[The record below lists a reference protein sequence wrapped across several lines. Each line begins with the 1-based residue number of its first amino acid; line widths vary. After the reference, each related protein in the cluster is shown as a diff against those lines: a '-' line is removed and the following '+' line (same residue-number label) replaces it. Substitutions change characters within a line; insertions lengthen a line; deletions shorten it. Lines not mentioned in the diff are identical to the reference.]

1 MLVKLT
7 ENTTLNIPED
17 RNKLLITQTLED
29 PEKVRDLIVGGIR
42 FILRSNFKFSGDECI
57 QKADALIDEIG
68 KRAPEAL
75 LVLSYNAASIEWPW
89 DAPQPVESFDYSY
102 LNDKIEGQT
111 IKEFTTSFFNKN
123 GEDA

>member
-17 RNKLLITQTLED
+17 RNKLLITQTLDD

-42 FILRSNFKFSGDECI
+42 FILKHSFKVPEPDYI
-57 QKADALIDEIG
+57 QKTDALIDEIG

-75 LVLSYNAASIEWPW
+75 LVLSYNAAALEWPW
-89 DAPQPVESFDYSY
+89 DAPQPVEFFDYSY
-102 LNDKIEGQT
+102 LNDKIDGQT
-111 IKEFTTSFFNKN
+111 IKEFTTSFMNKN